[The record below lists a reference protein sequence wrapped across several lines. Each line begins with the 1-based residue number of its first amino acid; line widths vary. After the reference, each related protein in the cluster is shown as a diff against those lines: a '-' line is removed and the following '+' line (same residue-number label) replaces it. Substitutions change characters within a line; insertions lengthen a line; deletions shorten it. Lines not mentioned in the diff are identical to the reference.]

1 MIETPRRTENGVS
14 KDAAQL
20 RYVLGTGEARG
31 ALCLHCSSVSEH
43 NTLESQ
49 NVSSNGQNLFQKNLS
64 RRARGQM
71 AG

>member
-1 MIETPRRTENGVS
+1 MIETPRRTEEFQRTLLS
-14 KDAAQL
+14 SD
-20 RYVLGTGEARG
+20 VLGTGEARG